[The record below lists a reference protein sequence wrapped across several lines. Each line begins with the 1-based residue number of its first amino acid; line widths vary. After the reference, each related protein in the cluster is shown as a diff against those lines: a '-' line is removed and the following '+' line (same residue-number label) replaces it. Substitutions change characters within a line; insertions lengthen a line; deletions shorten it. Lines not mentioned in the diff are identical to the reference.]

1 MKWSPCPR
9 IVTPD
14 LSIYQKVLFCSQ
26 ATLFTPRIVVWVE
39 PVLLVVLAVTTLR
52 QRLLQPDIQPA
63 GASQLHP
70 RHKHLLMKR
79 SLRCRVSTAQGFY
92 RSASVR
98 KDLWILLNITRVSW
112 FCWSSE
118 MWAQPEQAGVQPDF
132 NQVQNPA
139 GGCVSVSVSP
149 LTSPGGEPS
158 SLLSS
163 LLNICW
169 VFILEWNKT
178 TCPGI

>member
-14 LSIYQKVLFCSQ
+14 LSIYQKVLFCSK

-39 PVLLVVLAVTTLR
+39 PVLLVALTVTTLR

-92 RSASVR
+92 RSASY
-98 KDLWILLNITRVSW
+98 KIFGFFKNITRLSC

-118 MWAQPEQAGVQPDF
+118 MWTQPEQAGVQPDF

-149 LTSPGGEPS
+149 STSPGGES
-158 SLLSS
+158 LSLLSS
-163 LLNICW
+163 SLNTCW
-169 VFILEWNKT
+169 VLILEWNKT